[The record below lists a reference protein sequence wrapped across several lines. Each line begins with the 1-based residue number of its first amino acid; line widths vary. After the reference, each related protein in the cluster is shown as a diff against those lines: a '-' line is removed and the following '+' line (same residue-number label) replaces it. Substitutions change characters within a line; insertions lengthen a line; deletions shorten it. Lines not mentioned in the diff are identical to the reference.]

1 MQEMFLSM
9 MGSDLIA
16 DWVPTCVL
24 HSSLF
29 KMADKSGGDQSPEKI
44 ESLQEQSGDR
54 EPPDPQI
61 NGTTEEEPARG
72 VQPPASGSS
81 KKKKKKKKGKSDG
94 GSSEVLSSESLTS
107 SVAMNLQ
114 NLRQLQNLQKSFEL
128 LRAGEAKA
136 PKTKEEALRK
146 KYQFW
151 DTQPVPK
158 LGGVCF
164 DLHTLSLIIKIIGFN
179 IYSLCARD
187 ELKTN
192 RQ

>member
-1 MQEMFLSM
+1 
-9 MGSDLIA
+9 
-16 DWVPTCVL
+16 
-24 HSSLF
+24 
-29 KMADKSGGDQSPEKI
+29 MADKSGGDQSPEKI

-54 EPPDPQI
+54 EPPDRQI

-81 KKKKKKKKGKSDG
+81 KKKKKKKKGKGDE

-136 PKTKEEALRK
+136 PKTTEEALRK

-158 LGGVCF
+158 LGGVCL

>member
-1 MQEMFLSM
+1 MFLSM
-9 MGSDLIA
+9 MGSGLIA
-16 DWVPTCVL
+16 DWAPTCVL

-81 KKKKKKKKGKSDG
+81 KKKKKKKKGKVDE

-114 NLRQLQNLQKSFEL
+114 NLRQLQNLQKSFEQIG
-128 LRAGEAKA
+128 RASCRE
-136 PKTKEEALRK
+136 R
-146 KYQFW
+146 
-151 DTQPVPK
+151 V
-158 LGGVCF
+158 
-164 DLHTLSLIIKIIGFN
+164 
-179 IYSLCARD
+179 
-187 ELKTN
+187 
-192 RQ
+192 